1 MLINLC
7 LPRFYKTSYAERGKW
22 ILKTLRP
29 IHVVYL
35 VCACFL
41 MVCELRIRQS
51 TCSMLFTNIPSA
63 WLPRKPLWS
72 FCTVLSL
79 FWGDLPSHCI
89 LQVKDGQSTF
99 QRFQSARFLLVI
111 SISLSKATS
120 QKIVKIVRFIAFY
133 VRTCLCLYVVG
144 LKSVSLCHTWNLT
157 CPERSLER
165 HCINLH
171 DNPQE
176 EARQPS
182 VEALPGWQTWCVS
195 PCLAS
200 ITANDPCREHVKMCT
215 TTCAVFTSIAQTW
228 TPKSL
233 KDIPKRTHRW
243 FYRRPLENIYSRIGP
258 MLLLVPRSLSGL
270 CIASGSIHRYNQS
283 SPSLTISSKALHK
296 DNSTHFK
303 ILDMVAH
310 VDHSSDCWRRKW
322 MYFIGSR
329 NAHKAKA
336 ILKSLRI
343 CYCSLCMMSEMKPC
357 HSAALILWWA
367 SATGICCSV
376 MKCVLKTQHIQ
387 EWYPVKTRFW
397 KCYSTWYPV
406 NSFSWTF
413 RPFRAKSMNETYAG
427 SIR

>member
-1 MLINLC
+1 ML
-7 LPRFYKTSYAERGKW
+7 SESW
-22 ILKTLRP
+22 KTL
-29 IHVVYL
+29 HY
-35 VCACFL
+35 
-41 MVCELRIRQS
+41 
-51 TCSMLFTNIPSA
+51 
-63 WLPRKPLWS
+63 
-72 FCTVLSL
+72 
-79 FWGDLPSHCI
+79 
-89 LQVKDGQSTF
+89 
-99 QRFQSARFLLVI
+99 
-111 SISLSKATS
+111 
-120 QKIVKIVRFIAFY
+120 
-133 VRTCLCLYVVG
+133 
-144 LKSVSLCHTWNLT
+144 
-157 CPERSLER
+157 
-165 HCINLH
+165 
-171 DNPQE
+171 NPKE

-182 VEALPGWQTWCVS
+182 VEALGLST
-195 PCLAS
+195 PCFHCCLRSMSWACKNVHAYG
-200 ITANDPCREHVKMCT
+200 TCT
-215 TTCAVFTSIAQTW
+215 VFTSIAQTW

-243 FYRRPLENIYSRIGP
+243 FYRQPLENIYSSWADATW
-258 MLLLVPRSLSGL
+258 VPRSLSGL

-283 SPSLTISSKALHK
+283 SASLTISSKALHK
-296 DNSTHFK
+296 NSTHFK

-376 MKCVLKTQHIQ
+376 TQCVLKTEHI
-387 EWYPVKTRFW
+387 PVKTGLW

-406 NSFSWTF
+406 NPFSWKF
-413 RPFRAKSMNETYAG
+413 WPFRAKSMNETDAG